1 MSVSIQLLGQLI
13 ATDSSTGTVPF
24 RKQINL
30 TMLGTAFE
38 ETQGL
43 VIGTTPVTI
52 TLPITPTQ
60 VVYIGN
66 LHPTNTITVTWT
78 PNGGTSAVVQ
88 TIGPVTQQANPQ
100 PATQGI
106 LLINNNAIG
115 TTGITALSI
124 VASAAFTPIELML
137 GG

>member
-13 ATDSSTGTVPF
+13 ATDSSTGSVPL

-43 VIGTTPVTI
+43 VIGVTPVNI
-52 TLPITPTQ
+52 TLPITPCQ

-66 LHPTNTITVTWT
+66 LHPTNTVTVTWT

-106 LLINNNAIG
+106 VLINNNAIG
-115 TTGITALSI
+115 ATGITALTI
-124 VASAAFTPIELML
+124 VASGAFTPIELML

>member
-115 TTGITALSI
+115 ATGITALSI

>member
-60 VVYIGN
+60 VVYIGT

-115 TTGITALSI
+115 ATGITALSI
-124 VASAAFTPIELML
+124 VTSAAFTPIELML

>member
-115 TTGITALSI
+115 ATGITALSI
-124 VASAAFTPIELML
+124 VASAASTPIELML